1 MLNISPNTRRI
12 IAEEGGFIYNSDV
25 YNDDLPYWEYYGDK
39 ALLLIPYTLDNNDM
53 KFCTAQGFNTGNDFF
68 EYLKSSFNVLYEEG
82 QTSPKMMSIGLHC
95 RIIGRPGR
103 FESLV
108 KFVNYISNFKDIW
121 VTRRIDI
128 AKHWEKKHPKN

>member
-1 MLNISPNTRRI
+1 
-12 IAEEGGFIYNSDV
+12 
-25 YNDDLPYWEYYGDK
+25 
-39 ALLLIPYTLDNNDM
+39 M